1 VRATV
6 ASNTSPGGFYPQA
19 FDIITP
25 IYSAKSNLY
34 GDYQNTLM
42 VGSNAISDDRLITP
56 IKDALPATKAWVE
69 ALGIIQGPSTSSL
82 LPVPIPDLAATI
94 QTSGGDLR
102 IQYHVSVT
110 LGAVNAQV
118 VGIVYVDGVQQGE
131 ASIYAQATAANT
143 AYGEISDAIRV
154 SAGPGTH
161 FVAIYWN
168 VIANTVT
175 SIAGYRSMLVEET

>member
-1 VRATV
+1 AVGFDTGCRLQISRLTLGSHVVRATV

-82 LPVPIPDLAATI
+82 LPVPIPDLAATWK
-94 QTSGGDLR
+94 G
-102 IQYHVSVT
+102 
-110 LGAVNAQV
+110 
-118 VGIVYVDGVQQGE
+118 
-131 ASIYAQATAANT
+131 
-143 AYGEISDAIRV
+143 
-154 SAGPGTH
+154 
-161 FVAIYWN
+161 
-168 VIANTVT
+168 
-175 SIAGYRSMLVEET
+175 LV